1 MSSKN
6 PNDFLNK
13 IRNLG
18 LRKKQNISIDKNV
31 FDVEHRGANHLSAK
45 HNWCETSQRETYLD
59 AKHSVPVE
67 ADTIKGLA
75 GIEGFGD
82 FCKNV
87 HMSFLTSF
95 V

>member
-45 HNWCETSQRETYLD
+45 H
-59 AKHSVPVE
+59 SVPVE
-67 ADTIKGLA
+67 ADTMKGLA

-87 HMSFLTSF
+87 HMSLTSF